1 MVGGTWWA
9 VSGGWYMV
17 GSEWWA
23 VGNDFFA
30 RDCIQ
35 NDTFNVRSLMVECF
49 VFINVILVNKVVV
62 VVYVV
67 NDGGSE

>member
-1 MVGGTWWA
+1 MVGSEWGWYMVGSEWR
-9 VSGGWYMV
+9 WYMV

-35 NDTFNVRSLMVECF
+35 NGTLNVRLCMVECF
-49 VFINVILVNKVVV
+49 VFVNVILVNNVVV
-62 VVYVV
+62 VVVLCC
-67 NDGGSE
+67 

>member
-1 MVGGTWWA
+1 MGGTWWA

-30 RDCIQ
+30 IDCIQ
-35 NDTFNVRSLMVECF
+35 NGRLCLFTH
-49 VFINVILVNKVVV
+49 
-62 VVYVV
+62 
-67 NDGGSE
+67 G

>member
-1 MVGGTWWA
+1 MVGI
-9 VSGGWYMV
+9 
-17 GSEWWA
+17 
-23 VGNDFFA
+23 GNDFFA

-35 NDTFNVRSLMVECF
+35 NDMLNVCLRLVECF
-49 VFINVILVNKVVV
+49 VFVNVILVNNVVV